1 MPTPNRFLTVVGTTI
16 FRKALGSPPSGETE
30 AKTLSDRTEPHGC
43 GGHSY
48 GDRLKWSNETM
59 RKWKSCTKDED
70 GTFSTG
76 IIRPGFFFGGPPQG
90 YRIKIR
96 ELASIASQG
105 CIVRGSPVWSSII
118 REQKRPREALSG
130 GEKLNAI
137 ALCQGTD
144 I

>member
-1 MPTPNRFLTVVGTTI
+1 M
-16 FRKALGSPPSGETE
+16 
-30 AKTLSDRTEPHGC
+30 
-43 GGHSY
+43 
-48 GDRLKWSNETM
+48 
-59 RKWKSCTKDED
+59 
-70 GTFSTG
+70 
-76 IIRPGFFFGGPPQG
+76 QG

-137 ALCQGTD
+137 ALGGGSPEASLVRRARNNFPSDVDGLGNLRFRLHQRGLHL
-144 I
+144 

>member
-1 MPTPNRFLTVVGTTI
+1 MKLRILC
-16 FRKALGSPPSGETE
+16 AESP
-30 AKTLSDRTEPHGC
+30 
-43 GGHSY
+43 Y
-48 GDRLKWSNETM
+48 SNEACSDL
-59 RKWKSCTKDED
+59 W
-70 GTFSTG
+70 
-76 IIRPGFFFGGPPQG
+76 IRLTYGSDSFRLAQG

-137 ALCQGTD
+137 ALPIGVKPAAFEPLS
-144 I
+144 